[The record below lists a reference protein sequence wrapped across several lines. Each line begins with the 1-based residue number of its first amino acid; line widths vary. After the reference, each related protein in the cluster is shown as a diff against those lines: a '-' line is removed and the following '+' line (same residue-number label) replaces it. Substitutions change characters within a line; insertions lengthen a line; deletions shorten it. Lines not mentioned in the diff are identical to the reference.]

1 MEISQSALF
10 MLILYSAATGG
21 VLGLIYSLVR
31 LVREIIIPSSERYE
45 NIVLPLIKKRAYKN
59 KCGKLF
65 GILKQLLLGLLDLTF
80 MITCAIAVILVAYTE
95 NMGRMRWLIPFGAAL
110 GFFLYRATLGRL
122 ILKISVAAAFF
133 VRAASVY
140 LYSILTLPIR
150 LLIGKIRRINFKE
163 VKKKGGRSWR
173 TKRKSA
179 SSE

>member
-10 MLILYSAATGG
+10 WLIVYSAATGL
-21 VLGLIYSLVR
+21 VLGVIYSAVG
-31 LVREIIIPSSERYE
+31 LVRELIIPSGERYKE
-45 NIVLPLIKKRAYKN
+45 IELPLIKKRAYKS
-59 KCGKLF
+59 KSGRLVKA
-65 GILKQLLLGLLDLTF
+65 LKQVALGFIDFIF

-122 ILKISVAAAFF
+122 ILKISVAATFF
-133 VRAASVY
+133 ARAASVY
-140 LYSILTLPIR
+140 LYSILTLPIM

-163 VKKKGGRSWR
+163 VKKKGGRLWHA
-173 TKRKSA
+173 KRKSA